1 MINDFD
7 IDINNYIENILT
19 FFGFWK
25 YSCPCC
31 GSKNSLIRHAKYERY
46 ICLFENNVFVC
57 HMITI
62 LRLKCKS
69 CGTTHAILPAD
80 VIPYKIFSFTC
91 IRICLTGYF
100 IQEMSGPEISLL
112 YRLSVQM
119 VYLFINEYLDE
130 QASCINFLRASDLDI
145 PKKSCSDPG
154 MVLMLINAHFSGSV
168 FLRSYFMHTRQVF
181 LMRRRHGPL
190 SKALWVGG

>member
-1 MINDFD
+1 MIIDFD
-7 IDINNYIENILT
+7 VDIKNYIENILT
-19 FFGFWK
+19 FWGFWK
-25 YSCPCC
+25 YLCPSC

-46 ICLFENNVFVC
+46 IYLFENSVFVC
-57 HMITI
+57 HMIVI

-100 IQEMSGPEISLL
+100 IREMSGPEISLM

-119 VYLFINEYLDE
+119 VYLFKKEYLDE

-145 PKKSCSDPG
+145 PEKPCSDPKNILLF
-154 MVLMLINAHFSGSV
+154 VNTHFPGPD

-181 LMRRRHGPL
+181 LMHRKHDPL
-190 SKALWVGG
+190 SKALWVGS